1 MKPVLSTEEVVRLE
15 DIIEREGTSKAE
27 LMELAGEFAANEV
40 LKRVR
45 PVGGQFGR
53 RPGAASRLG
62 QAAGPQAAAVVVS
75 DLLDGHHAAPQVI
88 EHHAYSSR

>member
-40 LKRVR
+40 LKLNPDRSGTSCCSSYCR
-45 PVGGQFGR
+45 PRCARLR
-53 RPGAASRLG
+53 RPLA
-62 QAAGPQAAAVVVS
+62 
-75 DLLDGHHAAPQVI
+75 
-88 EHHAYSSR
+88 

>member
-40 LKRVR
+40 LKLNPDRVLVFVR
-45 PVGGQFGR
+45 FGNNGGVR
-53 RPGAASRLG
+53 W
-62 QAAGPQAAAVVVS
+62 VS
-75 DLLDGHHAAPQVI
+75 PRIQSQKGLELDYV
-88 EHHAYSSR
+88 

>member
-40 LKRVR
+40 LKLNPDRFSFWSVLVIMAAT
-45 PVGGQFGR
+45 VGL
-53 RPGAASRLG
+53 PPIS
-62 QAAGPQAAAVVVS
+62 
-75 DLLDGHHAAPQVI
+75 
-88 EHHAYSSR
+88 

>member
-40 LKRVR
+40 LKLNPDRVLVL
-45 PVGGQFGR
+45 VGFGNNGCSSLDKKKI
-53 RPGAASRLG
+53 PLSAMLSYS
-62 QAAGPQAAAVVVS
+62 VS
-75 DLLDGHHAAPQVI
+75 
-88 EHHAYSSR
+88 